1 MPNEVND
8 KVNDGVNVHGS
19 EDTIGLTG
27 EEYDRIGF
35 DFEQNRMYPQ
45 AIEAYKRAI
54 RLGKNN
60 YYAKES
66 GLELD
71 FVINYQ
77 GDSTILEVKAVNGNT
92 KSAKTVMAHPDH
104 YGKTKLIR
112 IKDSNLSVSE
122 HILTIPH
129 YMAHLLFQWSAVLP
143 VD

>member
-1 MPNEVND
+1 
-8 KVNDGVNVHGS
+8 
-19 EDTIGLTG
+19 
-27 EEYDRIGF
+27 
-35 DFEQNRMYPQ
+35 MYPQ

-129 YMAHLLFQWSAVLP
+129 YMAHLLFQWSATLP